1 MQLVREGDVD
11 VRFMGKT
18 SLTVGQV
25 AMKTVMSKK
34 FNAFFKDDIVGKGG
48 IALPGNW
55 ASAGNL
61 ILQQIV
67 SDNGWLML
75 SYNLGKGVPT
85 EQ

>member
-1 MQLVREGDVD
+1 
-11 VRFMGKT
+11 
-18 SLTVGQV
+18 
-25 AMKTVMSKK
+25 MSKK

-75 SYNLGKGVPT
+75 SYNLGKGGST
-85 EQ
+85 E

>member
-1 MQLVREGDVD
+1 MQLLREGDVN
-11 VRFMGKT
+11 VQFIGKQ

-48 IALPGNW
+48 IPLPGNW

-75 SYNLGKGVPT
+75 SYNLGKGTPA
-85 EQ
+85 E

>member
-1 MQLVREGDVD
+1 MQLLREGDVN
-11 VRFMGKT
+11 VQFIGKQ

-48 IALPGNW
+48 IPLSETGHQQ
-55 ASAGNL
+55 NL

-75 SYNLGKGVPT
+75 SYNLGKGSSAGK
-85 EQ
+85 